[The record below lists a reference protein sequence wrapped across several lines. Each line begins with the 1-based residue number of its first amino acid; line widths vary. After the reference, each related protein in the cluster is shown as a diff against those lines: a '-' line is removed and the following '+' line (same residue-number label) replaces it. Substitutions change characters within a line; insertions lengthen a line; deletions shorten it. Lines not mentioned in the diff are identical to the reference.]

1 MDAASREEIGTMA
14 ENNRPH
20 IDVTVPNVARM
31 YDYYLGGKDN
41 FAADRAA
48 AAKVLQVAPF
58 APRLAR
64 QNRSFLAR
72 AVRYLAG
79 IGITQFLD
87 IGAGLPTQGNVH
99 EVARQVSPD
108 ARVVYLDNDPVVV
121 THGRALLGV
130 DRNTVVLQR
139 DLRHSAE
146 LLGDPEI
153 RELIRP
159 GEPVGLLLLAVLHCL
174 DAGDEPYRVMA
185 DLRKGLPPGSHV
197 VISHI
202 SGDDE
207 VTANSSTVY
216 RDASTAMTHRTPDEI
231 LGFFDGFGL
240 LEPGLVALDRWR
252 PDDTTAPAPAT
263 GSGYFLCGVGRKE
276 SC

>member
-1 MDAASREEIGTMA
+1 MA
-14 ENNRPH
+14 ESNRPR

-41 FAADRAA
+41 FAADREA
-48 AAKVLQVAPF
+48 AAKVLEVAPF

-64 QNRSFLAR
+64 QNRGFMAR

-99 EVARQVSPD
+99 EVARQILPG

-130 DRNTVVLQR
+130 DQSTVVLER
-139 DLRHSAE
+139 DLRESAG
-146 LLGDPEI
+146 LLDDPKI

-159 GEPVGLLLLAVLHCL
+159 GEPVGLLLVAVLHCL
-174 DAGDEPYRVMA
+174 DADDEPYRVMT
-185 DLRKGLPPGSHV
+185 DLRKSLPPGSHV

-202 SGDDE
+202 TGDDE

-216 RDASTAMTHRTPDEI
+216 RKASTALTHRTPEEI

-240 LEPGLVALDRWR
+240 LEPGLVSLDRWR
-252 PDDTTAPAPAT
+252 PDDTSAPAPVTA
-263 GSGYFLCGVGRKE
+263 SGYFLCGVGRKE
-276 SC
+276 S